1 MSISKNTINYILNWI
16 AFLSGLTTLIT
27 GIMRF
32 SNILTFIVI
41 NIVPV
46 NVQLMNLIHRW
57 SGLIA
62 GIIIFIHLILH
73 WRWVARTTKNLLGV
87 GRKLKDH

>member
-16 AFLSGLTTLIT
+16 AFLLGLTTLVT

-41 NIVPV
+41 NIGPV

-62 GIIIFIHLILH
+62 GAIILVHLILH
-73 WRWVARTTKNLLGV
+73 WRWVAKTTKNLLGV
-87 GRKLKDH
+87 GRK